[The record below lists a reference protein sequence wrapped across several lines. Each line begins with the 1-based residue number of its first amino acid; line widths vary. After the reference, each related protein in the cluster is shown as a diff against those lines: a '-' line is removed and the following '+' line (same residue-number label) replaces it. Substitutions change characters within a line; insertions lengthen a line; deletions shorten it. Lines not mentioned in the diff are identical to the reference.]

1 MQTISYNF
9 KTIPVVPDSALL
21 TDIILSKTQ
30 RKTPTVVHPGYN
42 ITRIRKFYMRKIRFT
57 YNSIDEKI
65 NSIIQGFP
73 RLEDIHPFYESLI
86 NVLYDKD
93 HYKLALGYINT
104 GKNLCEKVCKDY
116 VKLMKYADSLYRCK
130 QLKIAALGRM
140 ATIIKKLNSSL
151 KYLEEIRKHL
161 GRLPSI
167 DPFTRTLILT
177 GFPNVGKSSFMNKL
191 TNAESEVQSYPFT
204 TKSLWVGHTN
214 YKNVRWQVIDSPGLL
229 NRPLD
234 EMDIIEAQAVTALAH
249 LEAAILFFIDIS
261 EQCGYSVE
269 DQLKLF
275 GTIKPLFKNK
285 PLVIILNKIDIQPF
299 EGLDVKKKDMLNTT
313 AKENNTYLIKMSN
326 ISNEG
331 VIDVKSTACD
341 ILLEYRLANTTKA
354 LKSGNSIDNYNNKIH
369 VTNPVKRDNKQR
381 PVNIPDSV
389 LKSKAFEEQELNN
402 KLLNENKEEALLDI
416 LRNGVEDSKR
426 NKIVK
431 ENKYKEMIE
440 SKGGEG
446 VFYLPDREHFILEN
460 PEWKNDV
467 MPEIMDGKNIF
478 DFIDVDI
485 KEKLEILEKEEE
497 RIELEYLQKNK
508 NNYNNNNNMDIDD
521 NNLLDNSDDN
531 IDSDL
536 DEELIEAHDE
546 MMENKK
552 KITDLHKGVKNSLLP
567 RKVRGLTLTE
577 KFMSNLRTDKHED
590 LDKLKLLSNKMRK
603 EEKDKTKRTIVRQ
616 AKIREEDIPSSDEE
630 DNLDSNMMDIEL
642 NEDNVKAKKSGKLSK
657 EEKERRAK
665 EEKYRLE
672 VAKRMKAKIQKKFN
686 RQAMIDETD
695 KRIGSKKP
703 VHLNTG
709 KRGIGK
715 TDRR

>member
-9 KTIPVVPDSALL
+9 KTIPIVPDSSQL

-42 ITRIRKFYMRKIRFT
+42 ITRIRRFYMRKIRFT

-65 NSIIQGFP
+65 NDIIQGFP

-93 HYKLALGYINT
+93 HYKLALGYIHT
-104 GKNLCEKVCKDY
+104 GKNLCEKVSKDY

-140 ATIIKKLNSSL
+140 ATILKKLNSSL

-191 TNAESEVQSYPFT
+191 TNAESEVQAYPFT

-234 EMDIIEAQAVTALAH
+234 EMDIVEAQAVTALAH
-249 LEAAILFFIDIS
+249 LDAAILFFIDIS
-261 EQCGYSVE
+261 EECGHSVE
-269 DQLKLF
+269 EQLTLF
-275 GTIKPLFKNK
+275 STIRPLFKNK
-285 PLVIILNKIDIQPF
+285 PLVIVLNKIDIKPF
-299 EGLDVKKKDMLNTT
+299 EKLEKKIQDMLNST

-331 VIDVKSTACD
+331 VIDVKTTACD
-341 ILLEYRLANTTKA
+341 ILLEYRLANTSKT
-354 LKSGNSIDNYNNKIH
+354 LKSGHSLDNYNNKIH
-369 VTNPVKRDNKQR
+369 VTNPVKRDNKSR
-381 PVNIPDSV
+381 PVNIPSGV
-389 LKSKAFEEQELNN
+389 IKSKKLEDKELEE
-402 KLLNENKEEALLDI
+402 KLANADKEEALLDV
-416 LRNGVEDSKR
+416 LRNGIEESKK
-426 NKIVK
+426 NKITR

-440 SKGGEG
+440 AKGGEG
-446 VFYLPDREHFILEN
+446 IFYLPDREHFILEN
-460 PEWKNDV
+460 PEWKDDI
-467 MPEIMDGKNIF
+467 MPEIMDGKNVF
-478 DFIDVDI
+478 DFVDVDI
-485 KEKLEILEKEEE
+485 REKLKRLEAEED
-497 RIELEYLQKNK
+497 RLEAEYTKNRK
-508 NNYNNNNNMDIDD
+508 SKGGMDIDD
-521 NNLLDNSDDN
+521 DLLDDSL
-531 IDSDL
+531 DSDL

-546 MMENKK
+546 MMNNQK
-552 KITDLHKGVKNSLLP
+552 KINDLHKNVKGSVLP
-567 RKVRGLTLTE
+567 RKVRDLTLTE

-590 LDKLKLLSNKMRK
+590 INNMKLLSNKLRK
-603 EEKDKTKRTIVRQ
+603 DEKDKTKRTLVRQ
-616 AKIREEDIPSSDEE
+616 AKLREEDIPSSDEE
-630 DNLDSNMMDIEL
+630 EDADNMDLEL
-642 NEDNVKAKKSGKLSK
+642 NEDNRKRKDGKLSK

-665 EEKYRLE
+665 EEKYRQE
-672 VAKRMKAKIQKKFN
+672 IAKRMKLKIQKRFN
-686 RQAMIDETD
+686 KRVMIDETD
-695 KRIGSKKP
+695 KRIGSKLP